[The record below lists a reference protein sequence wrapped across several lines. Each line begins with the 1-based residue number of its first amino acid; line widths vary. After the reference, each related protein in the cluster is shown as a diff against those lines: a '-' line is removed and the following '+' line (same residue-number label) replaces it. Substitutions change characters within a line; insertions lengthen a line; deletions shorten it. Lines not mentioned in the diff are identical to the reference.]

1 MVVPVIVTKIRFRN
15 VSVKTDPVILREVLT
30 LPQSLPA
37 TLNDDG
43 STEQQQQMTDNAST
57 QVAETG
63 QRAHYPQCVRRSPDQ

>member
-30 LPQSLPA
+30 LPQSLLA

-43 STEQQQQMTDNAST
+43 CTEQLQ

-63 QRAHYPQCVRRSPDQ
+63 QRARYPQCVRRSPDQ